1 MRAPPS
7 RHGVQR
13 RSLLWAAGRGAAWMA
28 AGTAAGMA
36 AGCGTTPPTRFYELR
51 LEPPEAAGTARSAPQ
66 AVPDAAVWEVSPT
79 VALPSALDRDVL
91 VVATGSA
98 GLEPLA
104 GHRWAAPLRDS
115 VPRVL
120 LHDLQVLRGPGRVW
134 AAPVPAGVQ
143 PTQRLRVELLALQGT
158 ADRRLLRLQA
168 QWWWQALNA
177 VNTAN
182 TVNAVSAANT
192 ANTVNAVNAVSAAN
206 AAKAEQRGGVAVSP
220 PAAAPRTASM
230 LLELPLADAS
240 VDTLA
245 AAHRLALWRLAQE
258 IARSAGA

>member
-182 TVNAVSAANT
+182 
-192 ANTVNAVNAVSAAN
+192 AVNAVSVAN

-230 LLELPLADAS
+230 LLELPLANAS